1 MIVMFMAILWIFID
15 LFMVVVN
22 YDWAKTE
29 SKHGDK
35 FWSTIFTIFTAL
47 WIIFLGAD
55 IINLIS
61 LIGG

>member
-1 MIVMFMAILWIFID
+1 MVVMFMAILWIFID

-22 YDWAKTE
+22 YQWAKAE
-29 SKHGDK
+29 DFNNDK
-35 FWSTIFTIFTAL
+35 FWTVVFTIFTAL